1 MKNQKIMS
9 TWQSQPIP
17 QRLEND
23 LGIHTKISLTA
34 KTKKR
39 LKTIARFMQLRN
51 ELLEHS
57 AHTENAI
64 FAANAQRIAGLWDEA
79 VSNALITLGSR
90 VACQGAKHE

>member
-9 TWQSQPIP
+9 TWQSKPIL

-57 AHTENAI
+57 AHQENSAL
-64 FAANAQRIAGLWDEA
+64 AANANRIAGLWDEA
-79 VSNALITLGSR
+79 VSNALISLGSR
-90 VACQGAKHE
+90 VASQGAKHE

>member
-23 LGIHTKISLTA
+23 LGIHTKISLTV

-57 AHTENAI
+57 AHTENPV
-64 FAANAQRIAGLWDEA
+64 FAANAERIAGLWDEA
-79 VSNALITLGSR
+79 VSNALLSLGAR
-90 VACQGAKHE
+90 VASQGTKNE